1 MENSWTRTRKRRSSI
16 FRYGAKETIIAE
28 DSSVMMEDIF
38 DDLNLDGHQTSTTY
52 PKSVEGEREELEVAA
67 TKEVI
72 VDIPQRRHTS

>member
-1 MENSWTRTRKRRSSI
+1 
-16 FRYGAKETIIAE
+16 
-28 DSSVMMEDIF
+28 MMEDIF